1 MIFKAL
7 PSLWYYDAKACY
19 KFTSFCNN
27 VLFLLFF
34 IEFTGSVGAL
44 AVWAD
49 IKEEDLPSSK
59 QIILVKY
66 LTLVINYTF
75 RGFMTYSMQ

>member
-7 PSLWYYDAKACY
+7 PLWYYDAKACY
-19 KFTSFCNN
+19 KFASFCNN

-34 IEFTGSVGAL
+34 IEFTGLVGAL

-49 IKEEDLPSSK
+49 IKEEDVPPS
-59 QIILVKY
+59 
-66 LTLVINYTF
+66 
-75 RGFMTYSMQ
+75 

>member
-7 PSLWYYDAKACY
+7 PLWYYDAKACY
-19 KFTSFCNN
+19 KFASFCSN

-44 AVWAD
+44 VVWAVD
-49 IKEEDLPSSK
+49 
-59 QIILVKY
+59 
-66 LTLVINYTF
+66 TF
-75 RGFMTYSMQ
+75 FDKF

>member
-7 PSLWYYDAKACY
+7 PLWYYDAKACD
-19 KFTSFCNN
+19 KFASFCSN

-44 AVWAD
+44 VGWAD
-49 IKEEDLPSSK
+49 IKEEDLPPAK
-59 QIILVKY
+59 QIVL
-66 LTLVINYTF
+66 INYTF
-75 RGFMTYSMQ
+75 RGFMT